1 VFLAIFY
8 ICYLINIKRCI
19 INFIRQIFDIII
31 YICVWMG
38 LPYRISHWAPE
49 KSGTALPPT
58 RWLPELKQTPKRCGR
73 DDSITVKEAAC
84 ELLPARRSPV
94 SPTSAPMLT
103 ADWRTDSRHRHSL
116 LPVTPSHSGFARF

>member
-1 VFLAIFY
+1 V
-8 ICYLINIKRCI
+8 
-19 INFIRQIFDIII
+19 Q
-31 YICVWMG
+31 M
-38 LPYRISHWAPE
+38 S
-49 KSGTALPPT
+49 TAETSSIPPT

-116 LPVTPSHSGFARF
+116 LPVCYPISFRICTFLNSDEANFTHPILAKESTKRGKKELQRGDCGRPSE